1 MKPKYLRRQHIGPTM
16 KSTKPYKLL
25 GVLEMNSGVLVCIK
39 PEDLPQTDSVQV
51 SHDQCIMISCCRS
64 SGCAFVARLVLL
76 FRVVASIDRVRLFVR
91 SKMSYS
97 LSLSIYLSP
106 SPSPSLCLSLAR
118 TPCPSFPLAGRR
130 PRILGWD
137 SLMSYFMIMC
147 TKFLVPVVLWDGAC
161 RGIVDCN

>member
-1 MKPKYLRRQHIGPTM
+1 M

-39 PEDLPQTDSVQV
+39 PKDLPQTDSVQV

-97 LSLSIYLSP
+97 LSLSISLPLPLSV
-106 SPSPSLCLSLAR
+106 SPSLALPVPLSL
-118 TPCPSFPLAGRR
+118 
-130 PRILGWD
+130 
-137 SLMSYFMIMC
+137 
-147 TKFLVPVVLWDGAC
+147 
-161 RGIVDCN
+161 